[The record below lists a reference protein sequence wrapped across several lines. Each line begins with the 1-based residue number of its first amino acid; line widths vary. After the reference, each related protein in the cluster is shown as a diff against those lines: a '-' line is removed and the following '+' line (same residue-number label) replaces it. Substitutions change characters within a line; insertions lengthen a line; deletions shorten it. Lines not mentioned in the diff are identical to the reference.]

1 MELPDIG
8 SYCSYSSCRKLG
20 YIIIFHL
27 NAYIAIKNFGHFLY
41 LLITKFNT
49 FSNNHKNEKNH
60 DCKEALEAFKLKNI
74 NIVPTLKKK
83 SSPKNLID
91 YWDKNLDPLKPKNNG
106 SSETKR
112 SFKNNIKFSKLWHWI
127 FKCSHSSQKSK
138 STHITILKLKK
149 EAKGETSIPLSSRL
163 YIKVEFSCS
172 NAHFLSQKF
181 FYISKD
187 WSCGRSLDYLSKN
200 IGIKNVNSSTKNENE
215 RLHLMHIESGKIL
228 EPSKIIGD
236 CIITGDTVVLMRGI
250 NYHKKI

>member
-1 MELPDIG
+1 MEFPNIG
-8 SYCSYSSCRKLG
+8 SYCSYPSCRRLDYLPFKC
-20 YIIIFHL
+20 
-27 NAYIAIKNFGHFLY
+27 LY
-41 LLITKFNT
+41 CNKEFCND
-49 FSNNHKNEKNH
+49 HKNEENH
-60 DCKEALEAFKLKNI
+60 DCEKELEAFKSRNI

-91 YWDKNLDPLKPKNNG
+91 YWDKNLDPLKPKNNR
-106 SSETKR
+106 SSETKK
-112 SFKNNIKFSKLWHWI
+112 SSKNNIKFSELWHRI
-127 FKCSHSSQKSK
+127 FRCLHSCQKSK
-138 STHITILKLKK
+138 STHIAILKLKK

-163 YIKVEFSCS
+163 YIKVKFSYS
-172 NAHFLSQKF
+172 NSDFLTQKF

-200 IGIKNVNSSTKNENE
+200 IGIKNVNSSTKNENDK
-215 RLHLMHIESGKIL
+215 LHLMHIESGKIL